1 MNEDTFDR
9 IGMLLIAISIII
21 ATSTCS
27 YWVVTD
33 ANTTKYCKISGQCA
47 DSLKQQKIEL
57 KNEKPL
63 ITIGKK

>member
-1 MNEDTFDR
+1 MIEEFFER
-9 IGMLLIAISIII
+9 ITILIFAISVLL

-27 YWVVTD
+27 YWVITD

-47 DSLKQQKIEL
+47 DSIKQQKIEL

-63 ITIGKK
+63 ITIGKE